1 MSPRAAGEDKAADG
15 SQATEQPWSLPV
27 PPPVEPML
35 ASPVKGIPVAEGLYY
50 EPKFDGF
57 RCVIFREGDRV
68 VLGSR
73 GGKELQRY
81 FPEVVDEVRSA
92 LPERCVVDG
101 ELVVIVDDRL
111 DFDALAQRIHPA
123 ASRINVL
130 AEQTP
135 AHFIAFDL
143 LSVGEESLMEVG
155 YARRRHRLALLFP
168 PDGSPAGPRTHLTPV
183 TTDPET
189 AQSWF
194 EQFEGAGLDGLIV
207 KASDDPYQPN
217 KRVMKKVKHARTA
230 DCVVAGF
237 RWHKSGPVVGS
248 LLLGLYDEEGH
259 LHHVGVS
266 ASFTAARR
274 TELLDELAP
283 YRLSDLSEHPWSA
296 WAEQTAEPPAPGDAP
311 TRMPGAP
318 SRWTGKKDLSWEPL
332 RPDLVVEVAYDHME
346 DDRFRHTARFTRW
359 RPDREPR
366 SCTYAQLDRPVR
378 FDLERVLKGS
388 P

>member
-1 MSPRAAGEDKAADG
+1 MSGGAASDKPTTDTEADP
-15 SQATEQPWSLPV
+15 PWSLPV
-27 PPPVEPML
+27 APPVEPML
-35 ASPVKGIPVAEGLYY
+35 ASAISGIPVGEGLHY

-57 RCVIFREGDRV
+57 RCLIFRDGDRV
-68 VLGSR
+68 TLGSR

-81 FPEVVDEVRSA
+81 FPDVVEQAKQA

-101 ELVVIVDDRL
+101 ELVVITGERL

-123 ASRINVL
+123 ISRIRLL

-143 LSVGEESLMEVG
+143 LALGDEALTEVG
-155 YARRRHRLALLFP
+155 YARRRARLAELFGP
-168 PDGSPAGPRTHLTPV
+168 GGGPAGTRTHLTPV

-189 AQSWF
+189 ARSWF
-194 EQFEGAGLDGLIV
+194 EQFEGAGLDGLIC
-207 KASDDPYQPN
+207 KAADAPYTPG
-217 KRVMKKVKHARTA
+217 RRTMRKVKHARTA

-248 LLLGLYDEEGH
+248 LLLGLFDHGS

-274 TELLDELAP
+274 KELLDELDA
-283 YRLSDLSEHPWSA
+283 YRLSDLADHPWA
-296 WAEQTAEPPAPGDAP
+296 GWAAQTAEPTPGSDP
-311 TRMPGAP
+311 TRMPGTP
-318 SRWTGKKDLSWEPL
+318 SRWSGKKDLSWVPL
-332 RPDLVVEVAYDHME
+332 RPELVCEVAYDHME
-346 DDRFRHTARFTRW
+346 GNRFRHTARFQRW

>member
-1 MSPRAAGEDKAADG
+1 MSEED
-15 SQATEQPWSLPV
+15 TWSLPV
-27 PPPVEPML
+27 SPPVEPML
-35 ASPVKGIPVAEGLYY
+35 ASPVKGIPVGEGLHY

-57 RCVIFREGDRV
+57 RCIIFREGDRV

-81 FPEVVDEVRSA
+81 FPEVVAEMRTS

-101 ELVVIVDDRL
+101 ELVVIIDDKL

-123 ASRINVL
+123 ASRINLL

-143 LSVGEESLMEVG
+143 LAVGDESLMEVG
-155 YARRRHRLALLFP
+155 YAERRARLASLFP
-168 PDGSPAGPRTHLTPV
+168 ADGSPSGPRTHLTPV

-189 AQSWF
+189 AQQWF

-207 KASDDPYQPN
+207 KAPEDPYLPN
-217 KRVMKKVKHARTA
+217 KRTMKKVKHARTA

-237 RWHKSGPVVGS
+237 RYHKSGPIVGS
-248 LLLGLYDEEGH
+248 LLLGLYDEDGH

-266 ASFTAARR
+266 ASFTAKRR
-274 TELLDELAP
+274 AELIDELAP
-283 YRLSDLSEHPWSA
+283 YALSDLSQHPWSA
-296 WAEQTAEPPAPGDAP
+296 WAEQTVDGPPPGSDP

-332 RPDLVVEVAYDHME
+332 RPELVVEVAYDHME
-346 DDRFRHTARFTRW
+346 GDRFRHTARFERW

>member
-1 MSPRAAGEDKAADG
+1 MSPGAGDDEEVQWG
-15 SQATEQPWSLPV
+15 LPV
-27 PPPVEPML
+27 APPVDPML
-35 ASPVKGIPVAEGLYY
+35 ASPVKGIPVGDGLYY

-57 RCVIFREGDRV
+57 RCLIFREGDRV

-73 GGKELQRY
+73 GNKELQRY
-81 FPEVVDEVRSA
+81 FPEVVEEVRGS

-101 ELVVIVDDRL
+101 ELVVVVDDRL

-123 ASRINVL
+123 ATRINLL

-143 LSVGEESLMEVG
+143 LALGDESLLEVG
-155 YARRRHRLALLFP
+155 YSGRRERLAGLFP
-168 PDGSPAGPRTHLTPV
+168 ADGGPSGPRTHLTPV
-183 TTDPET
+183 TTDPGT

-194 EQFEGAGLDGLIV
+194 EKFEGAGLDGLIV
-207 KASDDPYQPN
+207 KAADGPYEPG
-217 KRVMKKVKHARTA
+217 KRTMKKVKHARTA

-237 RWHKSGPVVGS
+237 RWHKSGPIVGS
-248 LLLGLYDEEGH
+248 LLLGLYDDEGN

-266 ASFTAARR
+266 ASFTAKRR
-274 TELLDELAP
+274 AELVEELEQ
-283 YRLSDLSEHPWSA
+283 YRLSDVSEHPWSA
-296 WAEQTAEPPAPGDAP
+296 WAEQTAEAPPAGEAVP

-318 SRWTGKKDLSWEPL
+318 SRWTGKKDLSWQPL
-332 RPDLVVEVAYDHME
+332 RPELVVEVAYDHME
-346 DDRFRHTARFTRW
+346 GDRFRHTARFERW

>member
-1 MSPRAAGEDKAADG
+1 
-15 SQATEQPWSLPV
+15 
-27 PPPVEPML
+27 ML
-35 ASPVKGIPVAEGLYY
+35 AKAVSGIPVGEGLYY

-57 RCVIFREGDRV
+57 RCIVFREGDRV
-68 VLGSR
+68 ALGSR

-81 FPEVVDEVRSA
+81 FPEVVQEVLQA
-92 LPERCVVDG
+92 LPERCVLDG
-101 ELVVIVDDRL
+101 ELVVVTGDRL
-111 DFDALAQRIHPA
+111 DFDGLAQRIHPA
-123 ASRINVL
+123 ASRINLL

-135 AHFIAFDL
+135 AHLIAFDL
-143 LSVGEESLMEVG
+143 LALGDEGLTELG
-155 YARRRHRLALLFP
+155 YARRRTRLSELFP
-168 PDGSPAGPRTHLTPV
+168 DDGRSAGPRTHLTPV
-183 TTDPET
+183 TIDPET
-189 AQSWF
+189 ARDWF
-194 EQFEGAGLDGLIV
+194 EQFEGAGLDGLVV
-207 KASDDPYQPN
+207 KDAEDPYQPG

-237 RWHKSGPVVGS
+237 RWHKSGPIVGS
-248 LLLGLYDEEGH
+248 LLLGLYDDEGQ

-274 TELLDELAP
+274 KELVDELAP
-283 YRLSDLSEHPWSA
+283 YRMTDLREHPWSS
-296 WAEQTAEPPAPGDAP
+296 WAGQTVEHPES

-332 RPDLVVEVAYDHME
+332 RPELVVEVAYEHME
-346 DDRFRHTARFTRW
+346 GDRFRHTARFQRW

-378 FDLERVLKGS
+378 FDLERVLKGA